1 MCAMILRLDPRRVL
15 VWRTPRSMQ
24 IGVDPALVVLD
35 PVSDGDARLIAA
47 LETGVTRAGFAVLAH
62 AARVSDERVGQL
74 LALLAPA
81 MTGAPPSKPPLA
93 RVAVVGRTAAAARI
107 ARVIAEAGHP
117 VITAEAGD
125 HLGDDGVIDT
135 AVLVSRHVV
144 DPLEHLR
151 WLRRDIRHLP
161 VVIGELAATI
171 GPLVVPGRTA
181 CLACVEQRR
190 TAADS
195 AWPAIAAQLWNTRA
209 AADTALIA
217 TEAGAATVRMLSR
230 AGGQSLR
237 ISADDGERREYRWEP
252 SPRCGC
258 RGLEL
263 CGAQISV
270 AVPLAG

>member
-1 MCAMILRLDPRRVL
+1 MCPMILRLDPRRVV

-47 LETGVTRAGFAVLAH
+47 LETGVTRAGLAVLAQ

-74 LALLAPA
+74 LALLGPA
-81 MTGAPPSKPPLA
+81 LTGTTPTEPLRP

-117 VITAEAGD
+117 VITAETGD
-125 HLGDDGVIDT
+125 HLADDGAVDA
-135 AVLVSRHVV
+135 AVLVSQHVV

-161 VVIGELAATI
+161 VVLGELAATI
-171 GPLVVPGRTA
+171 GPLVVPGHTA

-217 TEAGAATVRMLSR
+217 AEAGAAAVRMLSR

-237 ISADDGERREYRWEP
+237 ISAHDGERREHRWEP

-258 RGLEL
+258 LGLEL
-263 CGAQISV
+263 GGAQISV